1 MQDDAGQCHRG
12 KHIHIHLAGCVDGHH
27 DGQEIEDTIADR
39 IQNRI
44 SSRTIF
50 QQVCIAQQH
59 HQDFD
64 HTGTGDDGDG
74 RSKAAD
80 HRIQN
85 SLARTLQSQLFLR
98 LVGNGSHTSI
108 SYQRDDF
115 LVSLI
120 DLGAD
125 HDLMLAAGK
134 DQIQHAIQIFDA
146 FHIHLVCILD
156 NKAQTGHAV
165 RNSGNIFLT
174 ADFFHQ
180 FGCQFLHIH

>member
-1 MQDDAGQCHRG
+1 MMGMAGVKQ
-12 KHIHIHLAGCVDGHH
+12 LTTV
-27 DGQEIEDTIADR
+27 
-39 IQNRI
+39 
-44 SSRTIF
+44 SRT
-50 QQVCIAQQH
+50 A
-59 HQDFD
+59 
-64 HTGTGDDGDG
+64 
-74 RSKAAD
+74 
-80 HRIQN
+80 
-85 SLARTLQSQLFLR
+85 LARTLQSRLFLR